1 MKTFEDK
8 TYYEILRV
16 SKDADALEI
25 KRAYHE
31 ALDLYEENSLATYT
45 LFSDEQRETLL
56 QAIETAFYTLSD
68 ENRRNAYHQRLVNA
82 GRFTAD
88 PKKDTP
94 EKENGANS
102 ETSIP
107 QKPRNLASWVKTR
120 IKETDIA
127 AMINDIHRKEL
138 ITGNDLKQLR
148 IKLDLTHSEIYE
160 ITRISRSM
168 LTMIEENQYD
178 SLPAEV
184 FLKSFLKSYAEI
196 LQIDSYR
203 VVGGYLKSMK
213 SAAKP
218 ST

>member
-16 SKDADALEI
+16 PEDADALEI

-45 LFSDEQRETLL
+45 LFSDEQREALL
-56 QAIETAFYTLSD
+56 QAIETAYYTLSD
-68 ENRRNAYHQRLVNA
+68 ENRRSAYHQRLVNA
-82 GRFTAD
+82 ERFVAD
-88 PKKDTP
+88 SKGDMP
-94 EKENGANS
+94 EKENGARS
-102 ETSIP
+102 GSSIA
-107 QKPRNLASWVKTR
+107 QKPRNLVAWVKTR
-120 IKETDIA
+120 IKEADIA
-127 AMINDIHRKEL
+127 AMIDDIQGKEL
-138 ITGNDLKQLR
+138 ISGHDLKQLR
-148 IKLDLTHSEIYE
+148 IKLDITHSEIYE

-184 FLKSFLKSYAEI
+184 FLKSFLKSYAGI

-203 VVGGYLKSMK
+203 VVEGYLKSMEL
-213 SAAKP
+213 AGNP
-218 ST
+218 